1 MKRVLRFGGVLA
13 FGFILFPGNSFSA
26 DKRTAKVYELY
37 NSTST
42 PQVYKQLLK
51 QRIDRHERVEKLRSK
66 AKSDQNAA
74 PAFKLG
80 NVYAIPNPAMGVK
93 HPIIHIETGLADK
106 IEIKIYSPDGSLK
119 EEAVVTA
126 PAKVINDRHVYEYRF
141 ASEKTPYGTC
151 TYTVKAFKAGAAP
164 AEGSGKMIF
173 VNMGY

>member
-1 MKRVLRFGGVLA
+1 MKKVLRFGGVLV
-13 FGFILFPGNSFSA
+13 FGFIFSPCNSFA
-26 DKRTAKVYELY
+26 AENRTTKLYELY

-51 QRIDRHERVEKLRSK
+51 QRIDRHTRVEKLCFK

-80 NVYAIPNPAMGVK
+80 DFYAIPNPAMGIK

-126 PAKVINDRHVYEYRF
+126 PAKVINGLYIYEYRF
-141 ASEKTPYGTC
+141 ASDTTPYGTC
-151 TYTVKAFKAGAAP
+151 IYTVKAFKAGASP
-164 AEGSGKMIF
+164 VEGSGKMIF
-173 VNMGY
+173 VNTGY